1 MTSQKHNIS
10 PRLNPV
16 TRAVLI
22 IIGTITL
29 GIGMLGMF
37 LPALP
42 TTPFLLVTAACYMR
56 SSERL
61 YGWLISHPR
70 LSSHIERFN
79 RERSMTLKAKLVI
92 LALAWTMLIG
102 AALFLVESLFMR
114 VFLVALAVTK
124 TIVFTRIIKTA
135 SE

>member
-1 MTSQKHNIS
+1 MTSQEQNIS
-10 PRLNPV
+10 PKLNPV

-29 GIGMLGMF
+29 GIGILGMF
-37 LPALP
+37 LPGLP

-61 YGWLISHPR
+61 YGWLIGHPR
-70 LSSHIERFN
+70 LSPHIERFN
-79 RERSMTLKAKLVI
+79 RERSMTLQAKLVI

-102 AALFLVESLFMR
+102 AAIFLVESLFMR
-114 VFLVALAVTK
+114 VFLVVLAIIK
-124 TIVFTRIIKTA
+124 TIVFARIKTA
-135 SE
+135 SG